1 MNAFFTTDGE
11 PLQVEVFMEPES
23 IELFNDAMILD
34 GKHSASYSAKGNSFD
49 AGNYFKATKTKT
61 RTTIKKEVE
70 LITNSLRRRI
80 DSYMDSENG
89 HMTKALREHIAD
101 AICRVVASCQQE
113 LSFDIIRHG
122 FQYTGQYPFNF
133 NDKMACCTTNIPLK
147 EMTNMR
153 AKFDQMTNE
162 FKKKGYLTEAEMDE
176 AGIMKVDD
184 DGRKPKDERVAHHNR
199 AMLLN
204 TEANLERFKKNLVP
218 AELSPVN
225 RESYKETIK
234 ERNKRERRELAEA
247 L

>member
-1 MNAFFTTDGE
+1 
-11 PLQVEVFMEPES
+11 
-23 IELFNDAMILD
+23 
-34 GKHSASYSAKGNSFD
+34 
-49 AGNYFKATKTKT
+49 
-61 RTTIKKEVE
+61 
-70 LITNSLRRRI
+70 
-80 DSYMDSENG
+80 MDSENG

-133 NDKMACCTTNIPLK
+133 NDKMACCTTDIPLK

-176 AGIMKVDD
+176 AGIMKVDG

-199 AMLLN
+199 AMRLN
-204 TEANLERFKKNLVP
+204 TKANLERFKKNLLP

-234 ERNKRERRELAEA
+234 ERNKRERRELAEPLEKAKAETKRIQSEARLAKKEQGNA
-247 L
+247 LRKGS